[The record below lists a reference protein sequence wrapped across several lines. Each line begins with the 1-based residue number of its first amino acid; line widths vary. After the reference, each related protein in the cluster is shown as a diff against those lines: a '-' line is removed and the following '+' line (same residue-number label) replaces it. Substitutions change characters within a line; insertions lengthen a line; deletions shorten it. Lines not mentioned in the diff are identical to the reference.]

1 MTTTGCRLAH
11 VLLWAVLAVPHFA
24 AAQALRQAVE
34 QAVHTNPEVLAAG
47 SRRLA
52 ADEGLTQAR
61 AGYLP
66 RVDVNAATGRVRLDS
81 HSTRLMGLSDSSY
94 ASHAA
99 GVTISQMLFDGF
111 ATSSDVERQGARIDG
126 AAYRVGATAE
136 DIALRT
142 VGVYV
147 EVLRRQETVAI
158 GVANLEAHQH
168 IYDQIRLGADNGVL
182 HRADL
187 YQAESRLALAKASLR
202 AEQGSLQ
209 DAVTAFLRVVGATP
223 QALSTPESLSAVLPA
238 TEQEAQQVAS
248 ASHPALGAGQADIA
262 EAQAGRSLA
271 KSALWPR
278 LDLEVGVAR
287 DRDRVLGTTDERSVM
302 LRVRYNLFRG
312 NADKARINE
321 AGYQV
326 QEAEQNL
333 DRLRRQVQESVSQAY
348 NAYLT
353 AQDRLASL
361 GQYVEASDAT
371 RVSYGKQFRIGQR
384 SLLDLLNAENEYF
397 SARTAFVT
405 GRYTELASQ
414 YRILAGMGLLLATL
428 QVPLPREGMIQVG
441 QRTGSAAGQ
450 R

>member
-1 MTTTGCRLAH
+1 MTTRWCRLAP
-11 VLLWAVLAVPHFA
+11 VLLWAAIAVPHHA
-24 AAQALRQAVE
+24 AAQPLPQAVE
-34 QAVHTNPEVLAAG
+34 QAVHTNPEVLASG

-52 ADEGLTQAR
+52 ADEGLKQAR

-81 HSTRLMGLSDSSY
+81 HSTRVTGLSDSSY
-94 ASHAA
+94 ARHAA
-99 GVTISQMLFDGF
+99 DVTITQMLFDGF
-111 ATSSDVERQGARIDG
+111 GVSSDVERQGARIDG

-158 GVANLEAHQH
+158 AEANLEVHQH
-168 IYDQIRLGADNGVL
+168 IQDQIRLGADNGVL
-182 HRADL
+182 RRADL
-187 YQAESRLALAKASLR
+187 YQAESRLALAQANLR
-202 AEQGSLQ
+202 AEQGALQ
-209 DAVTAFLRVVGATP
+209 DAVAAFLRVVGAPP
-223 QALSTPESLSAVLPA
+223 QRLTRPESLAAVLPA
-238 TEQEAQQVAS
+238 TEPEAQRVAN

-262 EAQAGRSLA
+262 EAQAARSLA
-271 KSALWPR
+271 RSALWPR
-278 LDLEVGVAR
+278 LDLEATAAR

-321 AGYQV
+321 AGYQI

-333 DRLRRQVQESVSQAY
+333 ERLRRLVQEGVSLAY
-348 NAYLT
+348 NAYRT
-353 AQDRLASL
+353 AQDRLVSL
-361 GQYVEASDAT
+361 QQYVQASDAT
-371 RVSYGKQFRIGQR
+371 RVGYRKQFRIGQR

-397 SARTAFVT
+397 SARTAYVT
-405 GRYTELASQ
+405 GQYTELASQ

-428 QVPLPREGMIQVG
+428 QVAPPSEALIQAGMRSGPR
-441 QRTGSAAGQ
+441 
-450 R
+450 

>member
-1 MTTTGCRLAH
+1 MTTTWRRLTP
-11 VLLWAVLAVPHFA
+11 VLLWAAMVVPLHV
-24 AAQALRQAVE
+24 AAQALPQAVD
-34 QAVHTNPEVLAAG
+34 QAVHTNPDVLAAG

-52 ADEGLTQAR
+52 ADEGLKQAR

-66 RVDVNAATGRVRLDS
+66 RIDLNAATGRVRLDS
-81 HSTRLMGLSDSSY
+81 HSTRVTGLSDTSY
-94 ASHAA
+94 ARHAA
-99 GVTISQMLFDGF
+99 DITITQMLFDGF
-111 ATSSDVERQGARIDG
+111 GVSSDVERQGARIDG

-182 HRADL
+182 RRADL
-187 YQAESRLALAKASLR
+187 YQAESRLALAQANLR
-202 AEQGSLQ
+202 AEEGALQ
-209 DAVTAFLRVVGATP
+209 DAMTAFLRVVGTP
-223 QALSTPESLSAVLPA
+223 PQRLSRPESLAAVLPA
-238 TEQEAQQVAS
+238 TEPEAQRVAN

-262 EAQAGRSLA
+262 EAQAMRSQA
-271 KSALWPR
+271 RSALWPR
-278 LDLEVGVAR
+278 LDLEVGAAR

-321 AGYQV
+321 ASYQIE
-326 QEAEQNL
+326 EAEQNL
-333 DRLRRQVQESVSQAY
+333 ERLRRQVQESMSLAY
-348 NAYLT
+348 NAYRT
-353 AQDRLASL
+353 AQDRLVSL
-361 GQYVEASDAT
+361 RQYVQASDAT
-371 RVSYGKQFRIGQR
+371 RVSYGRQFRIGQR

-397 SARTAFVT
+397 SARTAYVA
-405 GRYTELASQ
+405 GQYTELASQ

-428 QVPLPREGMIQVG
+428 QVAPPSEALMQVG
-441 QRTGSAAGQ
+441 MRAGM

>member
-1 MTTTGCRLAH
+1 MGTTPCRLAR
-11 VLLWAVLAVPHFA
+11 VLLWAAMLAPPAA
-24 AAQALRQAVE
+24 AAQALRQAVD

-52 ADEGLTQAR
+52 ADEGLKQAR

-66 RVDVNAATGRVRLDS
+66 RVDVNAGTGRVRLDS
-81 HSTRLMGLSDSSY
+81 HSTRLMGLADSTY
-94 ASHAA
+94 ASHSA

-111 ATSSDVERQGARIDG
+111 AVSSDVDRQGARIDG
-126 AAYRVGATAE
+126 ATYRVGATAE

-142 VGVYV
+142 VAVYM

-158 GVANLEAHQH
+158 ATANLEAHEH
-168 IYDQIRLGADNGVL
+168 IHEQIRTGAENGVL
-182 HRADL
+182 RRADL
-187 YQAESRLALAKASLR
+187 YQAESRLALARASLR

-209 DAVTAFLRVVGATP
+209 DALSAYQRVVGSPP
-223 QALSTPESLSAVLPA
+223 QALSRPTSLAAALPA
-238 TEQEAQQVAS
+238 TEGEALEVAY
-248 ASHPALGAGQADIA
+248 ASHPSLNAAQADIA
-262 EAQAGRSLA
+262 QAQAARSLA
-271 KSALWPR
+271 KAAMWPR
-278 LDLEVGVAR
+278 VDLEVGMNR

-302 LRVRYNLFRG
+302 LRLRYNLFRG

-321 AGYQV
+321 AGYQI
-326 QEAEQNL
+326 QEAEQNR
-333 DRLRRQVQESVSQAY
+333 DRIRREIQEGVSQAY

-353 AQDRLASL
+353 AQDRVVIL
-361 GQYVEASDAT
+361 GQYVESSDAT

-397 SARTAFVT
+397 SARTAYVS
-405 GRYTELASQ
+405 GQYTEIASQ

-428 QVPLPREGMIQVG
+428 QVSLPEEGMLRMG
-441 QRTGSAAGQ
+441 R

>member
-1 MTTTGCRLAH
+1 MTTAWCRLAS
-11 VLLWAVLAVPHFA
+11 VLLWAAMAAPPHA
-24 AAQALRQAVE
+24 AAQALQQAVE

-52 ADEGLTQAR
+52 ADEGLKQAR

-81 HSTRLMGLSDSSY
+81 HSTRAMGLADSSY
-94 ASHAA
+94 ASHLA
-99 GVTISQMLFDGF
+99 GVTITQMLFDGF
-111 ATSSDVERQGARIDG
+111 GVSSDVERQGARIEG

-158 GVANLEAHQH
+158 GMANLEAHQH

-182 HRADL
+182 RRADL
-187 YQAESRLALAKASLR
+187 YQAESRLALAQANLR
-202 AEQGSLQ
+202 AEQGALQ
-209 DAVTAFLRVVGATP
+209 EAVTAFLRVVGAPP
-223 QALSTPESLSAVLPA
+223 QGLSRPESLAAVLPA
-238 TEQEAQQVAS
+238 TEREAMLVAG

-262 EAQAGRSLA
+262 EAEAARSLA
-271 KSALWPR
+271 RSAMWPR
-278 LDLEVGVAR
+278 LELEVGAAR

-321 AGYQV
+321 AGYQI

-333 DRLRRQVQESVSQAY
+333 ERLRRQVQESVSLAY
-348 NAYLT
+348 NAYRT

-361 GQYVEASDAT
+361 EQYVQASDAT
-371 RVSYGKQFRIGQR
+371 RVSYGRQFRIGQR

-397 SARTAFVT
+397 SARTAYVT
-405 GRYTELASQ
+405 GQYTQLASQ

-428 QVPLPREGMIQVG
+428 QVAPPGEALMQAGIRSRPR
-441 QRTGSAAGQ
+441 
-450 R
+450 